1 MMAKRKV
8 SSKRINEE
16 ALLRSIVEG
25 TATETGE
32 EFFCALVQSLSQAL
46 KTHGAWVTEYLEEC
60 RKLRSLAFWR
70 DGEWVEDFEYD
81 IAETPCEAVVEN
93 STLIHI
99 PDNVVELY
107 PNDPDLRFAD
117 AVSYLGVPLVDVDG
131 KMLGHLAVL
140 DTRPMPEEPEIVA
153 LFRIFA
159 ARATAELQRI
169 RAESKVRER
178 E

>member
-1 MMAKRKV
+1 MAKRKV
-8 SSKRINEE
+8 SSNRIDEE

-81 IAETPCEAVVEN
+81 IAQTPCEAGPGSSRCSHN
-93 STLIHI
+93 GS
-99 PDNVVELY
+99 P
-107 PNDPDLRFAD
+107 AW
-117 AVSYLGVPLVDVDG
+117 
-131 KMLGHLAVL
+131 
-140 DTRPMPEEPEIVA
+140 
-153 LFRIFA
+153 
-159 ARATAELQRI
+159 
-169 RAESKVRER
+169 
-178 E
+178 